1 MDSTPRTAA
10 LRTAK
15 MLIGSHGMVAH
26 MNKYNRELLT
36 RDVTEGAT
44 GLRYDFNL
52 NPEVSSWSDSN
63 PSCTLAVTYAVDPKG
78 ARTDP
83 TGAMVIDNFLRVAV
97 SASANDMSL
106 ETLKRREGM
115 ITMLGMLGEMLTNTL
130 PHQLTLTMET
140 AEQVV
145 ERTKRAAEQFVGQQ
159 IYDNLGA
166 SAFKG
171 LRAGGTSRSFRL
183 TPAYS
188 SNDGKYPES
197 GTYRFRHVRSTSRN
211 GRPKDVIHYSIR
223 VYSAG
228 DGSIPPTVAVR
239 RLPEV
244 QTSEGKW

>member
-52 NPEVSSWSDSN
+52 NPEMSSWSDAN
-63 PSCTLAVTYAVDPKG
+63 PSCTLAVSYAVDPKG
-78 ARTDP
+78 ARTDAE
-83 TGAMVIDNFLRVAV
+83 GGMVIDNFLRVAV
-97 SASANDMSL
+97 TASGNDMTL

-130 PHQLTLTMET
+130 PQQLTLTMET
-140 AEQVV
+140 AAEVA

-159 IYDNLGA
+159 IYDNLG
-166 SAFKG
+166 SKAFKG
-171 LRAGGTSRSFRL
+171 LRAGGSYRSFRL
-183 TPAYS
+183 TPTYAS
-188 SNDGKYPES
+188 VDGKYPEP

-211 GRPKDVIHYSIR
+211 GRPKEVVHYSIR
-223 VYSAG
+223 VYGGS
-228 DGSIPPTVAVR
+228 DGSLPPTLAIRRVEAV
-239 RLPEV
+239 
-244 QTSEGKW
+244 